1 MGVVLGAT
9 VASECGTYGLMK
21 PRGEVTVLVSPPF
34 SLKAQ
39 LGSTV
44 TPLPRN
50 RCWRKRRESNL
61 PSAEQGHL
69 HATLH

>member
-9 VASECGTYGLMK
+9 VASERGTYGLMK
-21 PRGEVTVLVSPPF
+21 LCGEVTALVYPSF

-39 LGSTV
+39 LESTV

-50 RCWRKRRESNL
+50 RCWRKRIQPALLQNRV
-61 PSAEQGHL
+61 AAL
-69 HATLH
+69 H